1 MNILKKLGVSFYVG
15 VFAFVTA
22 LVGLIVMC
30 VSNSTPGYGLDNFGS
45 GVALAAVALVVIAAS
60 VAAGLKFGNQN
71 FVTAV
76 LRVAA
81 VLLAMFAAGVVISG
95 RVVLL
100 SSLMTFDSN
109 EVGWSAFNTS
119 LTAVIFIVISVI
131 SVIVAAFLNGKRP
144 AKAQ

>member
-1 MNILKKLGVSFYVG
+1 MNFLKKLGTSFYVG
-15 VFAFVTA
+15 AFAFITA

-30 VSNSTPGYGLDNFGS
+30 ISNSTPGYGLDNVGA
-45 GVALAAVALVVIAAS
+45 GIALAVVALVAIAAS
-60 VAAGLKFGNQN
+60 VAAGCKVGSQN
-71 FVTAV
+71 PVTAL

-81 VLLAMFAAGVVISG
+81 VVLAMFAAGVVISG

-109 EVGWSAFNTS
+109 EVGWTAFNTS

-131 SVIVAAFLNGKRP
+131 SVIVAAFLRGEKQE
-144 AKAQ
+144 A

>member
-1 MNILKKLGVSFYVG
+1 MNILKKLGASFYIG
-15 VFAFVTA
+15 AFAFITA
-22 LVGLIVMC
+22 LIGLIVMC
-30 VSNSTPGYGLDNFGS
+30 VSNSTPGYGLDNFGT
-45 GVALAAVALVVIAAS
+45 GIALAAVALVVIATS
-60 VAAGLKFGNQN
+60 VAAGFKFGNQN
-71 FVTAV
+71 PATAV
-76 LRVAA
+76 FRVAA

-131 SVIVAAFLNGKRP
+131 SVIVAAFLRGEKQ
-144 AKAQ
+144 KA